1 MAQTINTNVAS
12 LNAQRNLG
20 TSQSAL
26 ATSLQRLSSG
36 LRINSAKDD
45 AAGLAISDRMS
56 AQIRGLNQAVRNA
69 NDGISLS
76 QTGEGALN
84 EVSNNLQRIRE
95 LAIQSTNGTNTAA
108 DRQALDAEVQ
118 QRLAEIDRISAQT
131 SFNGQKILDGSLGT
145 AAFQVGAN
153 VGESISVNLTTSTRT
168 SATGAIASATT
179 TSLTTAAVA
188 DTPATSGRITI
199 NPSTFNFGV
208 GATPQVDGKNSMA
221 GATGGVY
228 DFSAAAAVVGNN
240 VQTNTRTDFSLTNL
254 TQFNVVQGANTA
266 TITLSTNLTNAAGVA
281 SEIQTQLQATTG
293 FATATVAATA
303 TGFKISGVGALA
315 VAVGALDG
323 NATGNGMVAS
333 AGNAGGA
340 NQNATFTIDGT
351 AVTVNT
357 AVTTPATLVT
367 AINAAITTAG
377 APLTGYTAAIDGA
390 GVKITHTGS
399 TTAVAITAANASA
412 VNNGLVNG
420 TGTGG
425 TAAVSSTN
433 ATFTADGQAVSLT
446 TSYASFNALATDIAA
461 QMNTAVAGTYTVTNT
476 AGALEIKKVATGL
489 ASTAVNITAA
499 GGFASNAGIAVASG
513 TAGAA
518 LVVGSNGGI
527 AQGASFTLATGDLTL
542 AAGSNAVV
550 DLAGS
555 YTTLQSLVDAVN
567 SKVSGVNASTSGGT
581 LSLSSAQA
589 ISAAGTKAT
598 VATNAGGF
606 GLSATTAAT
615 VSASNSLLTAN
626 VLTSAA
632 ANTAVQRIDS
642 ALEVVNGL
650 RGTFGAVQNRFESV
664 IGNLQTASENLVSA
678 QSRIRDTDFA
688 SETAALT
695 RNQILQQAG
704 IAMLAQANALPNQVL
719 TLLRG

>member
-1 MAQTINTNVAS
+1 
-12 LNAQRNLG
+12 
-20 TSQSAL
+20 
-26 ATSLQRLSSG
+26 
-36 LRINSAKDD
+36 
-45 AAGLAISDRMS
+45 
-56 AQIRGLNQAVRNA
+56 
-69 NDGISLS
+69 
-76 QTGEGALN
+76 
-84 EVSNNLQRIRE
+84 
-95 LAIQSTNGTNTAA
+95 
-108 DRQALDAEVQ
+108 
-118 QRLAEIDRISAQT
+118 
-131 SFNGQKILDGSLGT
+131 
-145 AAFQVGAN
+145 
-153 VGESISVNLTTSTRT
+153 
-168 SATGAIASATT
+168 
-179 TSLTTAAVA
+179 
-188 DTPATSGRITI
+188 
-199 NPSTFNFGV
+199 
-208 GATPQVDGKNSMA
+208 
-221 GATGGVY
+221 
-228 DFSAAAAVVGNN
+228 
-240 VQTNTRTDFSLTNL
+240 
-254 TQFNVVQGANTA
+254 
-266 TITLSTNLTNAAGVA
+266 VA
-281 SEIQTQLQATTG
+281 SEIQSQLQATTG

-303 TGFKISGVGALA
+303 TGFKITGVGALA
-315 VAVGALDG
+315 VAVGALDT
-323 NATGNGMVAS
+323 NSDGNGMVAS

-340 NQNATFTIDGT
+340 NQNASFLVDGTTVTLST
-351 AVTVNT
+351 AVTVAGNGT
-357 AVTTPATLVT
+357 GAGTTIAAV
-367 AINAAITTAG
+367 NAALVAAGLTT
-377 APLTGYTAAIDGA
+377 YTAAADTSGI
-390 GVKITHTGS
+390 KITHTGS

-433 ATFTADGQAVSLT
+433 ATFTADGQLVSLT
-446 TSYASFNALATDIAA
+446 TSYASFSALATDIAA
-461 QMNTAVAGTYTVTNT
+461 QMNTAVPGTYTVTNT

-489 ASTAVNITAA
+489 ASTAVNITAV
-499 GGFASNAGIAVASG
+499 GGFATNAGIAVASG

-527 AQGASFTLATGDLTL
+527 AQGASFTLASGELTL

-589 ISAAGTKAT
+589 ISAGGTKAT
-598 VATNAGGF
+598 TATSAGGF

-688 SETAALT
+688 AETAALT